1 MTITYAS
8 TIYSLLYFN
17 QWYIINLL
25 LKLFKLGEYY
35 LYLSIAPLIISST
48 IYFRILGED
57 HLVAFGEPVLF
68 WLRELSLVHEAE
80 CTIMLQSKPV
90 DPGNFAKRATSITS
104 DVSYSELGHLYN
116 NKSEHM
122 DTGRRC
128 KENKILKV

>member
-1 MTITYAS
+1 MQYAFTSRMTKFDIH
-8 TIYSLLYFN
+8 LRN
-17 QWYIINLL
+17 Q
-25 LKLFKLGEYY
+25 
-35 LYLSIAPLIISST
+35 
-48 IYFRILGED
+48 
-57 HLVAFGEPVLF
+57 VGEPVLF